1 MFLRR
6 LGRRLGEI
14 HATVL
19 HANETAIKS
28 IKVGMKFGEIDRIAR
43 EIIEKAG
50 YGPNFGHALGHGVG
64 LEVHEGPNVSEKSE
78 TVIRPGMLFTIE
90 PGIYVEGVG
99 GVRIEDMVY
108 VNENGKVEV
117 LTKVPK
123 SIQNL

>member
-1 MFLRR
+1 
-6 LGRRLGEI
+6 LGEI